1 MSFQKQVYLNQA
13 LGNVGQISK
22 AHHSFCNVIPAI
34 AADEFVKV
42 GSFVQSKAT
51 GATNENEVIGA
62 SGKAISGSILGVVV
76 RDSLKVA
83 GDSTA
88 TLAVKKGENCAIL
101 TEGSIFIETDLQ
113 SQAKKGQYVF
123 LKDAD
128 GTLAFYNTTTQSN
141 YTYTGFR
148 VSKGNDTATSGLIE
162 ITTARA

>member
-1 MSFQKQVYLNQA
+1 MSFQKQVNANQA

-76 RDSLKVA
+76 RDSLKVT

-88 TLAVKKGENCAIL
+88 TLEVKKGENCAIL
-101 TEGSIFIETDLQ
+101 TEGSIFIEVNAI
-113 SQAKKGQYVF
+113 AKKGQYVF
-123 LKDAD
+123 LKTAD
-128 GTLAFYNTTTQSN
+128 GSLGFYNTTTQSD

-148 VSKGNDTATSGLIE
+148 VSKGNETAARGVIE

>member
-1 MSFQKQVYLNQA
+1 MSFQKQVNLNQA

-22 AHHSFCNVIPAI
+22 AYHSFCNVIPAI

-42 GSFVQSKAT
+42 GSFVQSRT
-51 GATNENEVIGA
+51 SPSNENEVIGA

-101 TEGSIFIETDLQ
+101 TEGSIFIEVNAI
-113 SQAKKGQYVF
+113 AKKGQYVF

-128 GTLAFYNTTTQSN
+128 GTLAFDDTATKASH
-141 YTYTGFR
+141 TYTGFR
-148 VSKGNDTATSGLIE
+148 VSKGNETAARGVIE

>member
-62 SGKAISGSILGVVV
+62 SGKAITGSILGVVV
-76 RDSLKVA
+76 RDSLKVT
-83 GDSTA
+83 GDSTP
-88 TLAVKKGENCAIL
+88 TLEVKKGENCAIL
-101 TEGSIFIETDLQ
+101 TEGSIFIEVNAI
-113 SQAKKGQYVF
+113 AKKGQYVF
-123 LKDAD
+123 LKTAD
-128 GTLAFYNTTTQSN
+128 GSLGFYNATTQSD

-148 VSKGNDTATSGLIE
+148 VSKGHDTTSAGLIE

>member
-1 MSFQKQVYLNQA
+1 MSFQKQVNANQA

-22 AHHSFCNVIPAI
+22 AHHSFCNVISAI

-42 GSFVQSKAT
+42 GSFVQSKAA

-83 GDSTA
+83 GDSTP
-88 TLAVKKGENCAIL
+88 TLEVKKGENCAIL
-101 TEGSIFIETDLQ
+101 TEGSIFIEVNAI
-113 SQAKKGQYVF
+113 AKKGQYVF
-123 LKDAD
+123 LKTAD
-128 GTLAFYNTTTQSN
+128 GSLGFYNTTTQSD

-148 VSKGNDTATSGLIE
+148 VSKGNETAARGVIE

>member
-1 MSFQKQVYLNQA
+1 MSFQKQVNLNQA

-22 AHHSFCNVIPAI
+22 AYHSFCNVIPAI

-42 GSFVQSKAT
+42 GSFVQSKTA
-51 GATNENEVIGA
+51 ATNENEVIGA

-101 TEGSIFIETDLQ
+101 TEGSIFIEVNVE
-113 SQAKKGQYVF
+113 AKKGKYVM
-123 LKDAD
+123 LQTTD
-128 GTLAFYNTTTQSN
+128 GALGFYDSSTQSG

-148 VSKGNDTATSGLIE
+148 VSKGNETADRGVIE

>member
-1 MSFQKQVYLNQA
+1 MSFQKQVNLKQA

-42 GSFVQSKAT
+42 GSFVQSKAA
-51 GATNENEVIGA
+51 GATNENEVVGA

-101 TEGSIFIETDLQ
+101 TEGSIFIEVNAI
-113 SQAKKGQYVF
+113 AKKGQYVF
-123 LKDAD
+123 LKTDD
-128 GTLAFYNTTTQSN
+128 GTLAFDNTTTKAS

-148 VSKGNDTATSGLIE
+148 VSKGQDTATAGIIE

>member
-1 MSFQKQVYLNQA
+1 MSFQKQVNANQA

-42 GSFVQSKAT
+42 GSFVQSKAA
-51 GATNENEVIGA
+51 ATNENEVIGA

-83 GDSTA
+83 GDSTP
-88 TLAVKKGENCAIL
+88 TLEVKKGENCAIL
-101 TEGSIFIETDLQ
+101 TEGSIFIETSL
-113 SQAKKGQYVF
+113 QAKKGQYVF
-123 LKDAD
+123 LKTDD
-128 GTLAFYNTTTQSN
+128 GTLAFDNNATKAS

-148 VSKGNDTATSGLIE
+148 VSKGNETAVRGVIE

>member
-1 MSFQKQVYLNQA
+1 MSFQKQVNLNQA

-42 GSFVQSKAT
+42 GSFVQSKAA
-51 GATNENEVIGA
+51 ATNENEVIGA

-83 GDSTA
+83 GDSTP
-88 TLAVKKGENCAIL
+88 TLEVKKGENCAIL
-101 TEGSIFIETDLQ
+101 TEGSIFIEVNVE
-113 SQAKKGQYVF
+113 AKKGKYVM
-123 LKDAD
+123 LQTTD
-128 GTLAFYNTTTQSN
+128 GALGFYDSSTQSG

-148 VSKGNDTATSGLIE
+148 VSKGNETAARGIIE

>member
-34 AADEFVKV
+34 AADENVSV
-42 GSFVQSKAT
+42 GSFVQSKT
-51 GATNENEVIGA
+51 SSTNENEVIGA

-88 TLAVKKGENCAIL
+88 TLAVKKGENCAVL
-101 TEGSIFIETDLQ
+101 NEGSIFIETSL
-113 SQAKKGQYVF
+113 QAKKGQYVF
-123 LKDAD
+123 LKTDD
-128 GTLAFYNTTTQSN
+128 GTLAFDNTATKASH
-141 YTYTGFR
+141 TYTGFR
-148 VSKGNDTATSGLIE
+148 VSKGNETAARGIIE

>member
-1 MSFQKQVYLNQA
+1 MSFQKQVNANQA

-42 GSFVQSKAT
+42 GSFVQSKT
-51 GATNENEVIGA
+51 SPTNENEVIGA
-62 SGKAISGSILGVVV
+62 SGKAITGSILGVVV
-76 RDSLKVA
+76 RDSLKVT

-101 TEGSIFIETDLQ
+101 TEGSIFIETSLQ
-113 SQAKKGQYVF
+113 ATKGQYVF
-123 LKDAD
+123 LKTDD
-128 GTLAFYNTTTQSN
+128 GTLAFDNTATKASH
-141 YTYTGFR
+141 TYTGFR
-148 VSKGNDTATSGLIE
+148 VSKGNDTATAGLIE

>member
-1 MSFQKQVYLNQA
+1 MSFQKQVNLNQA

-22 AHHSFCNVIPAI
+22 AYHSFCNVIPAI

-42 GSFVQSKAT
+42 GSFVQSKT
-51 GATNENEVIGA
+51 SPTNENEVIGA

-101 TEGSIFIETDLQ
+101 TEGSIFIEVNAI
-113 SQAKKGQYVF
+113 AKKGQYVF

-128 GTLAFYNTTTQSN
+128 GTLAFDDTATKASH
-141 YTYTGFR
+141 TYTGFR
-148 VSKGNDTATSGLIE
+148 VSKGNDTATAGLIE

>member
-1 MSFQKQVYLNQA
+1 MSFQKQVNLNQA

-22 AHHSFCNVIPAI
+22 AHHSFCNVISAI
-34 AADEFVKV
+34 AADDFVKV
-42 GSFVQSKAT
+42 GSFVQSKT
-51 GATNENEVIGA
+51 SPTNENEVVGA

-88 TLAVKKGENCAIL
+88 TLAVKKGENCAVL
-101 TEGSIFIETDLQ
+101 NEGSIFIETSL
-113 SQAKKGQYVF
+113 QAKKGQYVF
-123 LKDAD
+123 LKTAD
-128 GTLAFYNTTTQSN
+128 GSLGFYNASTQSD

-148 VSKGNDTATSGLIE
+148 VSKGNDTATAGLIE

>member
-34 AADEFVKV
+34 AADENVRV
-42 GSFVQSKAT
+42 GSFVQSKT
-51 GATNENEVIGA
+51 SSTNENEVIGT

-88 TLAVKKGENCAIL
+88 TLAVKKGENCAVL
-101 TEGSIFIETDLQ
+101 NEGSIFIETSL
-113 SQAKKGQYVF
+113 QAKKGQYVF

-128 GTLAFYNTTTQSN
+128 GTLAFYDTNTQSN

-148 VSKGNDTATSGLIE
+148 VSKGNETAARGVIE

>member
-1 MSFQKQVYLNQA
+1 MSFQKQVNANQA

-22 AHHSFCNVIPAI
+22 AHHSFLNVIPAI
-34 AADEFVKV
+34 AADDFVKV
-42 GSFVQSKAT
+42 GSFVQSTAA
-51 GATNENEVIGA
+51 ATNENEVIGA
-62 SGKAISGSILGVVV
+62 SGKQITGSILGVVV

-83 GDSTA
+83 GDSTP

-101 TEGSIFIETDLQ
+101 TEGSIFIEVNAI
-113 SQAKKGQYVF
+113 AKKGPYVF

-128 GTLAFYNTTTQSN
+128 GSLAFDNSATKAS

-148 VSKGNDTATSGLIE
+148 VSKGHDASSAGIIE

>member
-42 GSFVQSKAT
+42 GSFVQSKT
-51 GATNENEVIGA
+51 SPTNENEVIGA
-62 SGKAISGSILGVVV
+62 SGKQITGSILGVVV

-88 TLAVKKGENCAIL
+88 TLAVKKGENCAVL
-101 TEGSIFIETDLQ
+101 NEGSIFIEVNAI
-113 SQAKKGQYVF
+113 AKKGQYVF

-128 GTLAFYNTTTQSN
+128 GTLAFDNTATKASH
-141 YTYTGFR
+141 TYTGFR
-148 VSKGNDTATSGLIE
+148 VSKGNDAAAAGLIE

>member
-1 MSFQKQVYLNQA
+1 MSFQKQVNLNQA

-34 AADEFVKV
+34 AADDFVKV

-88 TLAVKKGENCAIL
+88 TLAVKKGENCAVL
-101 TEGSIFIETDLQ
+101 NEGSIFIETSL
-113 SQAKKGQYVF
+113 QAKKGQYVF
-123 LKDAD
+123 LKKAD
-128 GTLAFYNTTTQSN
+128 GSLGFFDTTTQSD

-148 VSKGNDTATSGLIE
+148 VSKGNETNARGVIE

>member
-1 MSFQKQVYLNQA
+1 MSFQKQVNLNQA

-34 AADEFVKV
+34 AADENVRV
-42 GSFVQSKAT
+42 GSFVQSSST
-51 GATNENEVIGA
+51 ATNENEVIGA

-101 TEGSIFIETDLQ
+101 TEGSIFIEVNAI
-113 SQAKKGQYVF
+113 AKKGQYVF

-128 GTLAFYNTTTQSN
+128 GSLGFDNTATKAS

-148 VSKGNDTATSGLIE
+148 VSKGHDTTSAGLIE

>member
-1 MSFQKQVYLNQA
+1 MSFQKQVNANQA

-22 AHHSFCNVIPAI
+22 AHHSFLNVIPAI

-42 GSFVQSKAT
+42 GSFVQSKT
-51 GATNENEVIGA
+51 TATNENEVVGA
-62 SGKAISGSILGVVV
+62 SGKQITGSILGVVV

-83 GDSTA
+83 GDSTP

-101 TEGSIFIETDLQ
+101 TEGSIFIEVNAI
-113 SQAKKGQYVF
+113 AKKGQYVF
-123 LKDAD
+123 LKTDD
-128 GTLAFYNTTTQSN
+128 GTLAFDNSATKAS

-148 VSKGNDTATSGLIE
+148 VSKGHDTTSAGIIE

>member
-1 MSFQKQVYLNQA
+1 MSFQKQVNANQA

-22 AHHSFCNVIPAI
+22 AHHSFLNVIPAI

-42 GSFVQSKAT
+42 GSFVQSKT
-51 GATNENEVIGA
+51 SPTNENEVIGA
-62 SGKAISGSILGVVV
+62 SGKAITGSILGVVV

-83 GDSTA
+83 GDSTP

-101 TEGSIFIETDLQ
+101 TEGSIFIETSL
-113 SQAKKGQYVF
+113 QAKKGQYVF
-123 LKDAD
+123 LKTDD
-128 GTLAFYNTTTQSN
+128 GTLGFDNTATKAS

-148 VSKGNDTATSGLIE
+148 VSKGNDTATAGLIE

>member
-1 MSFQKQVYLNQA
+1 MSFQKQVNLSQA

-42 GSFVQSKAT
+42 GSFVQSKT
-51 GATNENEVIGA
+51 SPTNENEVIGA

-83 GDSTA
+83 GDSTP
-88 TLAVKKGENCAIL
+88 TLEVKKGENCAIL
-101 TEGSIFIETDLQ
+101 TEGSIFIETSL
-113 SQAKKGQYVF
+113 QAKKGQYVF
-123 LKDAD
+123 LKTDD
-128 GTLAFYNTTTQSN
+128 GTLAFDNTATKASH
-141 YTYTGFR
+141 TYTGFR
-148 VSKGNDTATSGLIE
+148 VSKGNETAARGVIE

>member
-42 GSFVQSKAT
+42 GSFVQSKT
-51 GATNENEVIGA
+51 SPTNENEVIGA
-62 SGKAISGSILGVVV
+62 SGKQITGSILGVVV

-83 GDSTA
+83 GDSTP
-88 TLAVKKGENCAIL
+88 TLEVKKGENCAIL
-101 TEGSIFIETDLQ
+101 TEGSIFIEVNAV
-113 SQAKKGQYVF
+113 AKKGQYVF

-128 GTLAFYNTTTQSN
+128 GSLGFYNASTQSD

-148 VSKGNDTATSGLIE
+148 VSKGHDTTSAGLIE

>member
-1 MSFQKQVYLNQA
+1 MSFQKQVNLKQA

-22 AHHSFCNVIPAI
+22 ANHSFCNVIPAI
-34 AADEFVKV
+34 AADENVRV
-42 GSFVQSKAT
+42 GSFVQSKT
-51 GATNENEVIGA
+51 SPTNENEVIGA

-88 TLAVKKGENCAIL
+88 TLAVKKGENCAVL
-101 TEGSIFIETDLQ
+101 NEGSIFIETSL
-113 SQAKKGQYVF
+113 QAKKGQYVF
-123 LKDAD
+123 LKDDD
-128 GTLAFYNTTTQSN
+128 GTLAFDNSATKAS

-148 VSKGNDTATSGLIE
+148 VSKGNDTTSAGLIE

>member
-1 MSFQKQVYLNQA
+1 MSFQKQVNANQA

-42 GSFVQSKAT
+42 GSFVQSKAA

-83 GDSTA
+83 ADSTA

-101 TEGSIFIETDLQ
+101 TEGSIFIEVNAI
-113 SQAKKGQYVF
+113 AKKGQYVF
-123 LKDAD
+123 LKTAD
-128 GTLAFYNTTTQSN
+128 GSLGFYNTTTQSD

-148 VSKGNDTATSGLIE
+148 VSKGNETAARGVIE

>member
-1 MSFQKQVYLNQA
+1 MSFQKQVNLNQA

-34 AADEFVKV
+34 AADENVSV
-42 GSFVQSKAT
+42 GSFVQSKT
-51 GATNENEVIGA
+51 SPTNENEVIGA
-62 SGKAISGSILGVVV
+62 SGVAISGSILGVVV

-101 TEGSIFIETDLQ
+101 TEGSIFIEVNAI
-113 SQAKKGQYVF
+113 AKKGKYVM
-123 LKDAD
+123 LQTTD
-128 GTLAFYNTTTQSN
+128 GALGFYDSSTQSG

-148 VSKGNDTATSGLIE
+148 VSKGNETAVRGVIE